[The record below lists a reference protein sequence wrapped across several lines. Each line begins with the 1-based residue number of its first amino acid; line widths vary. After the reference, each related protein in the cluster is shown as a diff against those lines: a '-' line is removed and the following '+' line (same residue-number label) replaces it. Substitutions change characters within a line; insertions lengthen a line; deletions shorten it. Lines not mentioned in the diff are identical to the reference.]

1 MGSSLRWN
9 DDLKLQR
16 SNVQGN
22 KMTRNDMHTRFNAL
36 HNQDTPLLL
45 PNVWDAA
52 SAGLWQEAGASA
64 VATSSAAVAWARGYA
79 DGGALP
85 REELLSSLRG
95 IARVVSIPLSAD
107 IEDGYGD
114 DPDTVAALAADV
126 ADAGAVG
133 INLEDGAGTPELLA
147 AKIRAIRARLGETP
161 LFINARTDVYLAGLA
176 HGDAAVAMTIER
188 LRLYRD
194 AGADGGFVPGLSDAD
209 DARRIAEAVALAV
222 NLMAMPGLPPVA
234 ALADAGIRRIS
245 LGPALFKTAY
255 AHADRAARAF
265 LGGDLAPS
273 FEGSLDYE
281 AMNRMFVGV

>member
-1 MGSSLRWN
+1 LRR
-9 DDLKLQR
+9 DDGKNKKT
-16 SNVQGN
+16 SKSKEN
-22 KMTRNDMHTRFNAL
+22 KMTYRDMHARFHAL
-36 HNQDTPLLL
+36 HNNDTPLLL
-45 PNVWDAA
+45 PNAWDAA
-52 SAGLWQEAGASA
+52 SARLWQEAGASA

-95 IARVVSIPLSAD
+95 IARVVSIPLTAD

-114 DPDTVAALAADV
+114 NPEAVAALAADIV
-126 ADAGAVG
+126 DSGAVG
-133 INLEDGAGTPELLA
+133 INIEDGAGKPELLA
-147 AKIRAIRARLGETP
+147 AKVSAIRTRLGDTP
-161 LFINARTDVYLAGLA
+161 LFVNARTDVYLAGLA

-194 AGADGGFVPGLSDAD
+194 AGADGGFVPGLSDAG
-209 DARRIAEAVALAV
+209 DARRIADAVPLAV
-222 NLMAMPGLPPVA
+222 NVMAMPGLPPVA
-234 ALADAGIRRIS
+234 ALAEAGIRRIS

-273 FEGSLDYE
+273 FEASLDYE
-281 AMNRMFVGV
+281 AMNRMFAEV

>member
-1 MGSSLRWN
+1 
-9 DDLKLQR
+9 
-16 SNVQGN
+16 
-22 KMTRNDMHTRFNAL
+22 MHARFHAL
-36 HNQDTPLLL
+36 HDQDTPLLL
-45 PNVWDAA
+45 PNAWDAA
-52 SAGLWQEAGASA
+52 SARLWQEAGATA

-107 IEDGYGD
+107 IEDGYGN
-114 DPDTVAALAADV
+114 DPEAVAGLVASV

-133 INLEDGAGTPELLA
+133 INIEDGAGTPDLLA
-147 AKIRAIRARLGETP
+147 AKIRAIRTRLGDAP

-176 HGDAAVAMTIER
+176 QGDAALAMTIER

-209 DARRIAEAVALAV
+209 DALRIAEAVPLAV

-255 AHADRAARAF
+255 GHADRAARSF

-273 FEGSLDYE
+273 FEASLDYE
-281 AMNRMFVGV
+281 GMNRIFAEV

>member
-1 MGSSLRWN
+1 
-9 DDLKLQR
+9 
-16 SNVQGN
+16 
-22 KMTRNDMHTRFNAL
+22 MTRNDMHTRFRAL
-36 HNQDTPLLL
+36 HDQDAPLLL
-45 PNVWDAA
+45 PNTWDAA
-52 SAGLWQEAGASA
+52 SARLWQGCGASA

-114 DPDTVAALAADV
+114 DPEAVAALAADIV
-126 ADAGAVG
+126 DAGAVG
-133 INLEDGAGTPELLA
+133 INIEDGAGTPDLLA
-147 AKIRAIRARLGETP
+147 AKIRAIRTRLGDTP

-176 HGDAAVAMTIER
+176 QGDAAVAMTIER

-194 AGADGGFVPGLSDAD
+194 AGADGGFVPGLSDAG
-209 DARRIAEAVALAV
+209 DARRITDAVPLAV

-245 LGPALFKTAY
+245 LGPALFKLAY

-265 LGGDLAPS
+265 LDGDLAPS
-273 FEGSLDYE
+273 FEASLDYGG
-281 AMNRMFVGV
+281 MNRMLAGA